1 MKAGGAQFVGE
12 LMSFKRVPWSAAAGL
27 VATLIATPSLAIDAI
42 KLQSIRSSLSL
53 EEIVAFAV
61 SKSTMP
67 ILDIN
72 NPVDVNIVIN
82 VKGMERSDIQA
93 LQLEFFR
100 LFFALMA
107 YVDVR
112 LNFNAS
118 QSIDYSVG
126 TSYAPFGE
134 QNRPLSTQTVEVFV
148 DRDALKLAKLGQ
160 IAVHDIDTLRGKPDT
175 LECYHERRK
184 GYPAINVIVD
194 RDINPVGCLHT
205 VLLQSIGIDGLFG
218 GVAATY
224 RAGDVPGFRRN
235 AEMAAAY
242 AIHECRSLIDKKGQL
257 EKCVR
262 GVLGNRK

>member
-1 MKAGGAQFVGE
+1 M
-12 LMSFKRVPWSAAAGL
+12 LFKRAPWRLLAGL
-27 VATLIATPSLAIDAI
+27 AVALVGTPTLAIDTT

-53 EEIVAFAV
+53 EEIVAFAMA
-61 SKSTMP
+61 KSTAP
-67 ILDIN
+67 ILDID
-72 NPVDVNIVIN
+72 NPIDVNIVIN

-100 LFFALMA
+100 VFFGLMA
-107 YVDVR
+107 YADIR

-126 TSYAPFGE
+126 APYAPFGD
-134 QNRPLSTQTVEVFV
+134 QNQPSNTQTVEVFV

-160 IAVHDIDTLRGKPDT
+160 ITVHDIDTLRSKPDT

-184 GYPAINVIVD
+184 GYPVINVVID
-194 RDINPVGCLHT
+194 RDINPVGCLYS
-205 VLLQSIGIDGLFG
+205 VLLQSIGIKGPFG

-242 AIHECRSLIDKKGQL
+242 AIRECRSVVDKKDQL
-257 EKCVR
+257 EKCLR
-262 GVLGNRK
+262 GVLKEGN

>member
-1 MKAGGAQFVGE
+1 
-12 LMSFKRVPWSAAAGL
+12 MSFRKAPWRLIAGL
-27 VATLIATPSLAIDAI
+27 ATALIATPTLAIDST

-61 SKSTMP
+61 SKSTAP

-72 NPVDVNIVIN
+72 NPIDVNIVIN
-82 VKGMERSDIQA
+82 AKGMERSDIQA

-100 LFFALMA
+100 VFFWLMA
-107 YVDVR
+107 YADVR

-118 QSIDYSVG
+118 QSINYSVG
-126 TSYAPFGE
+126 APYAPFGD
-134 QNRPLSTQTVEVFV
+134 QNQLSNAQTVEVFV

-160 IAVHDIDTLRGKPDT
+160 IGVHDIDTLRSKPDT

-184 GYPAINVIVD
+184 GYPVINVVID
-194 RDINPVGCLHT
+194 RDINPVGCLYS
-205 VLLQSIGIDGLFG
+205 VLLQSIGIEGPFG

-242 AIHECRSLIDKKGQL
+242 AIRECRSVVDKKVQL
-257 EKCVR
+257 EKCLR
-262 GVLGNRK
+262 EVLKEGN

>member
-1 MKAGGAQFVGE
+1 M
-12 LMSFKRVPWSAAAGL
+12 LFKRAPWGVVMGLAAA
-27 VATLIATPSLAIDAI
+27 LISTPALALDST
-42 KLQSIRSSLSL
+42 KLQSIRSSLSV
-53 EEIVAFAV
+53 EEIVAFAMA
-61 SKSTMP
+61 KSTAP
-67 ILDIN
+67 ILDID

-118 QSIDYSVG
+118 QSIDYSAG
-126 TSYAPFGE
+126 TSYAPFGD
-134 QNRPLSTQTVEVFV
+134 QNRPSNTQAVEVFV

-160 IAVHDIDTLRGKPDT
+160 IAVHDIDTLRSKPDT

-184 GYPAINVIVD
+184 RYPAINVIVD
-194 RDINPVGCLHT
+194 RDINPVGCLYT
-205 VLLQSIGIDGLFG
+205 VFLQSIGLEGPFG

-224 RAGDVPGFRRN
+224 RTGDVPGFRRN

-242 AIHECRSLIDKKGQL
+242 AIHECRSVIDKKDRF
-257 EKCVR
+257 EKCLR
-262 GVLGNRK
+262 DVLNGGR